1 MNSRPAVPADIPA
14 IRLVLQDTA
23 LFPSDMLEE
32 LIQPFFDNADQAE
45 QWFVHES
52 HRDGVVG
59 FGFVRPEP
67 LADGTWNVV
76 AIGVR
81 RHGQGK
87 GAGAAMMRYVEDLL
101 ADQRVLIVE
110 TSSLPEFAQT
120 RKFYL
125 NLGYVLEGTIRDYW
139 ADGDD
144 KVTFWKA
151 LGTRLPATTN

>member
-1 MNSRPAVPADIPA
+1 MTPRPPVPADIPA
-14 IRLVLQDTA
+14 IRLVLQDTG
-23 LFPSDMLEE
+23 LFPPEMLEE
-32 LIQPFFDNADQAE
+32 LIYPFFDNADQAE
-45 QWFVHES
+45 QWFVLES
-52 HRDGVVG
+52 QPDGVVG

-81 RHGQGK
+81 RHAQRK

-110 TSSLPEFAQT
+110 TSGKPEFA
-120 RKFYL
+120 RARAFYSK
-125 NLGYVLEGTIRDYW
+125 LGYAQEATIRDYW

-151 LGTRLPATTN
+151 LGN